1 MSTNG
6 GGWIV
11 FQRRMDGSVDFYLNW
26 ADYLE
31 GFGDLKGEFWLG
43 LDKIHRLTMARRSST
58 LRIDMED
65 FNEVKKFAQYSSFR
79 VGGALTKYTLTVSGY
94 SGDAKDGM
102 AFHNGM
108 KFSTHDNDNDLYSK
122 NCALSFKGAWWYND
136 CHHSNLNGQYLAGQ
150 HSMTYADGINWYLWK
165 GYHYS
170 LKMTEM
176 KLRS

>member
-1 MSTNG
+1 MVALTFISIGPAISEDLETLKESS
-6 GGWIV
+6 GWV
-11 FQRRMDGSVDFYLNW
+11 
-26 ADYLE
+26 
-31 GFGDLKGEFWLG
+31 
-43 LDKIHRLTMARRSST
+43 LTKYTDSQWQEEVVPYVLIWRT
-58 LRIDMED
+58 LMKL
-65 FNEVKKFAQYSSFR
+65 KKFAQYSSFR

-102 AFHNGM
+102 AYHNGM

-122 NCALSFKGAWWYND
+122 NCALSFKGAWWYNN
-136 CHHSNLNGQYLAGQ
+136 CHQSNLNGQYLAGQ